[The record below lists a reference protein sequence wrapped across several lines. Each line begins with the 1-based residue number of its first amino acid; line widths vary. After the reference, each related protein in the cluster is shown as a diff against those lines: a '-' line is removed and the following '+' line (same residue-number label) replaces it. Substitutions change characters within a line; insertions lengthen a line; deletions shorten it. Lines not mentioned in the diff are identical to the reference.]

1 MSNATDD
8 VILRAEGLTKIYE
21 DGQVRALDDVSLEIR
36 RGEYVAII
44 GKSGSGKSTLLSLLG
59 GLDTPTAGTV
69 YFDGQPLNVFGN
81 LDRFRS
87 EKLGFIFQSFYLL
100 VNLTAL
106 ENVQV
111 PMFETRRAPA
121 ERVARAKQLLELVGL
136 GHRMHHLP
144 QQLSVGERQR
154 VAIARSLAND
164 PPLLMADE
172 PTGNLDTN
180 NAKAVFEL
188 FDRLHREQ
196 GRTIILITHDP
207 NFARLAQRIIHV
219 RDGRVTSEERLE
231 PGEVLTLDRLA
242 M

>member
-59 GLDTPTAGTV
+59 GLDTPTSGTV

-207 NFARLAQRIIHV
+207 NFARLAERIIHV
-219 RDGRVTSEERLE
+219 RDGRVTSEERSTRTE
-231 PGEVLTLDRLA
+231 ELTLDRLA
-242 M
+242 T